1 MVAHRAGALKVAVVA
16 MAMLVA
22 IGSWEVYRG
31 AEALAAQELLFKCY
45 TLSQTGGAVGER
57 VDLINNEQF
66 ADELNVQVGDPQLLC
81 VPITKQ
87 RGEETTDPQVS
98 EDILC
103 YKISPSTSVNE
114 TVTLTDQ
121 FRTDGQ
127 TARVTSAELLCVEV
141 TKN

>member
-16 MAMLVA
+16 MAMLFA

-31 AEALAAQELLFKCY
+31 AEALAQGSEVLFKCY
-45 TLSQTGGAVGER
+45 TLSQTLGAVGES
-57 VDLINNEQF
+57 VDLTGEQF
-66 ADELNVQVGDPQLLC
+66 PDEMDVKVGDPQLLC
-81 VPITKQ
+81 VPITKNKTQ
-87 RGEETTDPQVS
+87 S
-98 EDILC
+98 SAKADILC

-121 FRTDGQ
+121 FRTKQ

-141 TKN
+141 FEKSIP

>member
-16 MAMLVA
+16 VAMLVA
-22 IGSWEVYRG
+22 IGSWEIYQG
-31 AEALAAQELLFKCY
+31 AEALAQGREVLFKCY
-45 TLSQTGGAVGER
+45 TLAQTEGAVGER
-57 VDLINNEQF
+57 VDLTTEQF
-66 ADELNVQVGDPQLLC
+66 PPPENVQVGDPQLLC
-81 VPITKQ
+81 VPVTKQ
-87 RGEETTDPQVS
+87 RGADTTQSSADA
-98 EDILC
+98 DILC